1 MPGKQPCREMQ
12 LATLPQAVD
21 PPSGI
26 LRALLARFIYPFRRG
41 VVPEP
46 KPATGFYT
54 DTTVCIGCKA
64 CEVAC
69 KQWNQLPADGYEL
82 SGKSYD
88 NTVQLSAT
96 SWRHVK
102 FIEQFPIEEF
112 QPVTVPAVDVPAD
125 GPYPWQGLSLEP
137 MVNRWL
143 MMSDVCKH
151 CVTAPCQ
158 QACPTGAIVQTEFE
172 NILIQNDICNGC
184 TYCVAACPFGVISR
198 SSIDGHSHKCTL
210 CYDRQRDDLVP
221 ACAKACPTESI
232 MFGRIDDLREKAERR
247 VADLHRRGVTRAYL
261 YGDKPTDT
269 YSQLNSFY
277 LLVDRPS
284 VYGLPDDPSNPWINM
299 PGDYIRAIAAA
310 LAALIVFAVSLLLLG
325 N

>member
-1 MPGKQPCREMQ
+1 MRSEPCLEMQ

-26 LRALLARFIYPFRRG
+26 WRALLARFIYPFRRG

-46 KPATGFYT
+46 RPATGFYT
-54 DTTVCIGCKA
+54 DTTICIGCKA

-82 SGKSYD
+82 SGNSYD
-88 NTVQLSAT
+88 NTGQLSAT

-102 FIEQFPIEEF
+102 FIEQFPIDEF
-112 QPVTVPAVDVPAD
+112 QPATVPVVEAFAD

-137 MVNRWL
+137 MTNRWL

-172 NILIQNDICNGC
+172 NIFIQNDICNGC

-210 CYDRQRDDLVP
+210 CYDRQRDGLVP

-232 MFGRIDDLREKAERR
+232 KFGRIDDLREQADRR
-247 VADLHRRGVTRAYL
+247 VADLHRRGVSRAYL
-261 YGDKPTDT
+261 YGDAATDT
-269 YSQLNSFY
+269 YSQLHSFY
-277 LLVDRPS
+277 LLVDRPA
-284 VYGLPDDPSNPWINM
+284 VYGLPDNPSNPWINM
-299 PGDYIRAIAAA
+299 RGDYIRAIAAG
-310 LAALIVFAVSLLLLG
+310 LAALIVFAISLLFSG